1 MSSFLRFTAFTLKES
16 YEILRQPIL
25 IGSLI
30 LGPFAILLIFGV
42 GYTGRQPSVRLGL
55 IMPPNEPQI
64 AQMVNDVKRYNEI
77 DLVLLTT
84 SEQEAH
90 TALLNG
96 TVEIVAAIPA
106 NAAQEV
112 RNGKQVE
119 VKETAYQVDP
129 VRVSY
134 AQVMTQFVVDY
145 LNRQL
150 LAEGAKRVQDVS
162 GTVDSYSTKSLD
174 DLIKVI
180 GRVNSPQY
188 AKTQEDIT
196 RATAVTEGLIKGY
209 DRMDPSTQAAV
220 STIGAASGFNPTQAR
235 TQLAN
240 LRDSL
245 IQIGSEMKSLSQ
257 NASEYQ
263 SQLED
268 ARTSLAQLQ
277 TAAKQMQAIPAE
289 TFIAPVVTQFSNIAR
304 FQPTYIAF
312 YAPAVLALLLQHLA
326 VTFGAL
332 SLVRE
337 RTRGTQ
343 ELFSVAPITAGEVVV
358 GKYSA
363 YMLILMAVAAILTVL
378 MLAMLRVPM
387 LGSWPAYILVAL
399 LVCLASLGWGFFISV
414 ISETESQAVQ
424 FAMLLLL
431 ASIFFGGF
439 FLPLPSLEPVV
450 RIISYLL
457 PVTYGTQALQEIMLT
472 ARLPQTYLWV
482 GLCILSLVLFVFT
495 VGLYRRQTARS

>member
-1 MSSFLRFTAFTLKES
+1 MSAFLRFTAFTLKES

-30 LGPFAILLIFGV
+30 LGPFAILLIFGM
-42 GYTGRQPSVRLGL
+42 GYTGRQPAVRLGL
-55 IMPPNEPQI
+55 IMPPNQPQI
-64 AQMVNDVKRYNEI
+64 AKLVEEVKRYQEI

-106 NAAQEV
+106 NAAEEV
-112 RNGKQVE
+112 RKGKQVE

-162 GTVDSYSTKSLD
+162 ENVDAYSTKSLD
-174 DLIKVI
+174 DLIGMI
-180 GRVNSPQY
+180 GKVNSPQY
-188 AKTQEDIT
+188 AKTQTDLG
-196 RATAVTEGLIKGY
+196 RATTLTEGLIKTY
-209 DRMDPSTQAAV
+209 DQLPPNSQAAIAV
-220 STIGAASGFNPTQAR
+220 LGGSSGFNPTQAR

-245 IQIGSEMKSLSQ
+245 LEISTQMKSLSQ
-257 NASEYQ
+257 NAGEYQ
-263 SQLED
+263 AQLVD
-268 ARTSLAQLQ
+268 ARDNLAQLQ
-277 TAAKQMQAIPAE
+277 AAAKQMQAIPSDV
-289 TFIAPVVTQFSNIAR
+289 FIAPVVTQFANIAR

-343 ELFSVAPITAGEVVV
+343 ELFSVAPITAGEVVI
-358 GKYSA
+358 GKYTA
-363 YMLILMAVAAILTVL
+363 YMLILLAVAAILTLL

-439 FLPLPSLEPVV
+439 FLPLPSLEPIV
-450 RIISYLL
+450 RVISYLL

-472 ARLPQTYLWV
+472 ARLPQMYLWV
-482 GLCILSLVLFVFT
+482 GLSILSLVLFAFT